1 VKLKKP
7 DWFLFKELDLFL
19 ERDKIIG
26 ERQFGGED
34 TNWADRARNKN
45 TRIFQTNELSV
56 CFYGLKGVFKEI
68 FYFNF

>member
-7 DWFLFKELDLFL
+7 DWFLFKEVDLFL

-34 TNWADRARNKN
+34 RN
-45 TRIFQTNELSV
+45 
-56 CFYGLKGVFKEI
+56 
-68 FYFNF
+68 